1 MLIAAI
7 IIMCITSFCNNSGLG
22 PSMVGVL
29 HVVIQ
34 FPLYEV
40 LKTNL
45 AARHV
50 GTTHPE
56 ELSPVELIAASAISK
71 MVASTGAMPTTS
83 TTSCCV

>member
-1 MLIAAI
+1 
-7 IIMCITSFCNNSGLG
+7 
-22 PSMVGVL
+22 MVGVL

-50 GTTHPE
+50 GSAHPE
-56 ELSPVELIAASAISK
+56 ELSPAELIAASAISK
-71 MVASTGAMPTTS
+71 MVASTG
-83 TTSCCV
+83 V

>member
-1 MLIAAI
+1 
-7 IIMCITSFCNNSGLG
+7 
-22 PSMVGVL
+22 MVGVL

-50 GTTHPE
+50 GSENPE

-71 MVASTGAMPTTS
+71 MVASTGACRCVLHLKRTT
-83 TTSCCV
+83 CLQ

>member
-1 MLIAAI
+1 
-7 IIMCITSFCNNSGLG
+7 
-22 PSMVGVL
+22 MVGVL

-50 GTTHPE
+50 GSAHPE

-71 MVASTGAMPTTS
+71 MVASTGATRTFLYINKHYMHCIT
-83 TTSCCV
+83 